1 MIKFYKS
8 HDPDNKYDRT
18 DVLLQT
24 DNQASIDDLVEM
36 FEEFLKACGYHY
48 AGHFEIVEDDDE

>member
-1 MIKFYKS
+1 MIKFFKS
-8 HDPDNKYDRT
+8 RATDNPYDRT

-36 FEEFLKACGYHY
+36 FGEFLKACGYHY
-48 AGHFEIVEDDDE
+48 AGHFELVEDDE

>member
-1 MIKFYKS
+1 MIKFFKS

-24 DNQASIDDLVEM
+24 DNEASIDDLLEM
-36 FEEFLKACGYHY
+36 FEEFLLACGYSFR
-48 AGHFEIVEDDDE
+48 GHFDLVEDDDE